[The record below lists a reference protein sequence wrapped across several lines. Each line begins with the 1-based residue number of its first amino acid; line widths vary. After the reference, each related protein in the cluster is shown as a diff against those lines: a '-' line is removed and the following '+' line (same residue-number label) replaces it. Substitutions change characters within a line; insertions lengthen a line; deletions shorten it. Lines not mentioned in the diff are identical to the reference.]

1 MSAMGTTG
9 NGAARGTPG
18 GVLGRRLTRQVRIGG
33 VTVGGGAPIRVQ
45 SMCSTDTRDIPAT
58 MAQIEPLVQAGCEI
72 IRLAVPHRA
81 AARAFGLIKQ
91 RCPIPMVAD
100 IHFDYELALAAID
113 EGADKVR
120 INPGNVYQKAGRKGV
135 ESVIR
140 KAAAAGIP
148 IRIGV
153 NSGSIEE
160 PLLAKYGYPTPEAA
174 VESAL
179 GYVRT
184 FEELGFTDIVISVK
198 FSEVPY
204 MIRAYQ
210 LLSEAVDYPL
220 HLGVTES
227 GTTFGGSIKSAIGI
241 GTLLY
246 QGIGDTVRVSLTT
259 NDKTEEVRAAY
270 EMLKALE
277 LRTHGPML
285 TSCPGCGRAEVD
297 QVGLTMQIARALEG
311 SKKSV
316 RVAVMGC
323 VVNGPGEA
331 READIAVFAGR
342 GVGVIVRRGKI
353 LRRVKEAEI
362 VPALLAEVERWD
374 AAAAEQE
381 AEHQLTVVAAPR
393 GLTP

>member
-1 MSAMGTTG
+1 MSAISQGREQA
-9 NGAARGTPG
+9 GARPAG
-18 GVLGRRLTRQVRIGG
+18 LIRRRMTRQVSVGG
-33 VTVGGGAPIRVQ
+33 VTIGGGAPIRVQ
-45 SMCSTDTRDIPAT
+45 SMCSTDTRDIEAT
-58 MAQIEPLVQAGCEI
+58 MEQIEPLVEAGCEI
-72 IRLAVPHRA
+72 IRLAVPDREA
-81 AARAFGLIKQ
+81 AKAFGKIKQ

-120 INPGNVYQKAGRKGV
+120 INPGNIYQKAGRKGV
-135 ESVIR
+135 EAVVR

-153 NSGSIEE
+153 NSGSIEA
-160 PLLAKYGYPTPEAA
+160 PLLEKYGYPTPEAA

-179 GYVRT
+179 GYIRT
-184 FEELGFTDIVISVK
+184 FEELGFTDIVVSVK

-210 LLSEAVDYPL
+210 LLAEAVDYPL

-227 GTTFGGSIKSAIGI
+227 GTTFSGSIKSAIGI
-241 GTLLY
+241 GTLLW
-246 QGIGDTVRVSLTT
+246 QGIGDTIRVSLTT

-297 QVGLTMQIARALEG
+297 QVGLTLQIAKALEG
-311 SKKSV
+311 INKNV

-331 READIAVFAGR
+331 READIAVFAGK

-353 LRRVKEAEI
+353 LRRVREDEI
-362 VPALLAEVERWD
+362 VPAVLAEVERWD
-374 AAAAEQE
+374 DAAAERE
-381 AEHQLTVVAAPR
+381 AQHQLPVLSGPVHSS
-393 GLTP
+393 